1 MNALASTTR
10 SNAARNSSLIS
21 PWSRSSAT
29 NGTSPSQADTGASV
43 GSPTGGRSV
52 ATLTAAVH
60 VSASRALDRL
70 RERGLRNRRLV
81 RAAQFAVTGERV
93 PRRVPLLAASL
104 SEREHHFVLDL
115 GCGSAPLLD
124 FVSPDRYV
132 GIDEHAPSLEEAR
145 RIHGGAGREF
155 VLAPLSAVDLTRWRG
170 ADAVVVSSV
179 THHLDDDGTVA
190 LLERVAR
197 DVAPARILLQD
208 AEARG
213 IRGRLV
219 SYLDDGDHLRSRT
232 SLEALLAPGFETR
245 CLWTY
250 DNPLRS
256 FHQFL
261 LELRPRT
268 AGSRSD

>member
-1 MNALASTTR
+1 V
-10 SNAARNSSLIS
+10 AR
-21 PWSRSSAT
+21 
-29 NGTSPSQADTGASV
+29 
-43 GSPTGGRSV
+43 
-52 ATLTAAVH
+52 LTAAVH

-81 RAAQFAVTGERV
+81 KAAQFAVTGERM
-93 PRRVPLLAASL
+93 PRRVPLLAGSL
-104 SEREHHFVLDL
+104 RQGKHDFVLDL

-124 FVSPDRYV
+124 FVSPQRYV
-132 GIDEHAPSLEEAR
+132 GIDEHGPSLDEAR
-145 RIHGGAGREF
+145 RAHGGAGREF
-155 VLAPLSAVDLTRWRG
+155 VLSPLSAVDLERWRG

-197 DVAPARILLQD
+197 DVAPVRILLQD
-208 AEARG
+208 AEAMG
-213 IRGRLV
+213 PLGPLV
-219 SYLDDGDHLRSRT
+219 SYLDDGDHLRSRA
-232 SLEALLAPGFETR
+232 SLETLLAPGFETR

-261 LELRPRT
+261 LELRPRI